1 MRRKSLRNDTENY
14 QEGYSAYM
22 KGQFTRAIA
31 SYDEAIRLDPNYA
44 RAYNNRGLAY
54 QAKGD
59 LNRAI
64 ADFSEAIRLT
74 PTLSAAYLNRGAA
87 YARKGD
93 VDKALADCTEVI
105 RLDPHSFQAYKLRAA
120 AYQAKGEGSKAEADR
135 LQAGRLYRPKYDTVA
150 HKAIK
155 LELEV
160 KNKDYVANYELLDS
174 IIDVAR
180 ANIRV
185 SRSYSEEEATQIL
198 RVIDAILL
206 QQRFITADQALLCDA
221 LVPRKLTAKILAG
234 FDPKQLRFKP
244 KAGDMVHFSYSFANA
259 LLYASIGEVMGFPIH
274 IVLAPGHAF
283 VRWSLDKFSYINW
296 ETSTGSVVTNSEYAA
311 WRHISDAAIKN
322 GVYAAELSP
331 NEILASVYYELGLV
345 WSGAWRGL
353 ENESRE
359 KGEVMRLQ
367 ESDRQ
372 SDAGDRAE

>member
-1 MRRKSLRNDTENY
+1 M
-14 QEGYSAYM
+14 
-22 KGQFTRAIA
+22 
-31 SYDEAIRLDPNYA
+31 
-44 RAYNNRGLAY
+44 
-54 QAKGD
+54 
-59 LNRAI
+59 
-64 ADFSEAIRLT
+64 
-74 PTLSAAYLNRGAA
+74 
-87 YARKGD
+87 
-93 VDKALADCTEVI
+93 ADCNEVI
-105 RLDPHSFQAYKLRAA
+105 RLDPHSYQAYKLRAA
-120 AYQAKGEGSKAEADR
+120 AYQAKGEGNKAEADR

-174 IIDVAR
+174 IIDAAR
-180 ANIRV
+180 ANIKV

-259 LLYASIGEVMGFPIH
+259 LLYASIGEAMGFPIH
-274 IVLAPGHAF
+274 VVLAPGHAF
-283 VRWSLDKFSYINW
+283 VRWSLDKSSYINW

-311 WRHISDAAIKN
+311 WRHISDAAIEN

-353 ENESRE
+353 ESESRE
-359 KGEVMRLQ
+359 KGEVMRTRKAIDSLTQAIELNKKLYEAYFQRGKCWAALRDLDRSLADNSVAIHLDPAQPAAYFGRGLGYLARGRRRQ
-367 ESDRQ
+367 ERSMTSSER
-372 SDAGDRAE
+372 SRTSIR